1 MIGIQQLPGQT
12 QAQQQTQLLA
22 PAMRQSIEIL
32 AMNLQELR
40 QAIVHEMSQ
49 NPVIEDVEHPLE
61 VPMDLARSRMESR
74 DEAEEDMQPY
84 DEAAPS
90 VNPDED
96 AAERRQRFF
105 DSQVERETLQKHLER
120 QIPSSDVPKEDYQL
134 AEILIGQLNDDG
146 YFLGSLPDIE
156 MVSGESE
163 EHILGVLA
171 AIRQF
176 DPPGCGARTLKE
188 CLLAQMDALADSP
201 WEDEVRALIDRHL
214 EDIADGKESVILDDL
229 GLTHDDYVKALKEL
243 RTLEPKPGR
252 AYEGASDA
260 NRIVKPEVH
269 AVQKDGR
276 WIAEVDDRSLPDIRI
291 SRKYLKMLEDPNLS
305 KEARDFIHEKIAKV
319 NQLNE
324 AIEHREETIRLI
336 AQEIFD
342 RQPGFFTD
350 GLKGLTPLT
359 MREVAEKVGV
369 HPTTV
374 SRTVNDK
381 YARTPR
387 GVVELRRFFTQ
398 GVEMADGEVVAK
410 DQVFTELKRLIDA
423 EDKRH
428 PLSDEKLMQR
438 LVALGYP
445 VKRRTVAK
453 YRDMLGIPGT
463 SERRIR

>member
-1 MIGIQQLPGQT
+1 MIGIQQIPR
-12 QAQQQTQLLA
+12 QAQQLTQQLA

-49 NPVIEDVEHPLE
+49 NPVIDDVEHSLE
-61 VPMDLARSRMESR
+61 VPMELAQTHMESHE
-74 DEAEEDMQPY
+74 EAAAEMQPY
-84 DEAAPS
+84 DEAVPS

-96 AAERRQRFF
+96 AVEKRQRFF
-105 DSQVERETLQKHLER
+105 DNQVEKETLQHHLER
-120 QIPSSDVPKEDYQL
+120 QIPSSDIPKEDYQL

-146 YFLGSLPDIE
+146 YFRGSLADIE
-156 MVSGESE
+156 MVSGVSK
-163 EHILGVLA
+163 EHILGVLE

-176 DPPGCGARTLKE
+176 DPPGCGAITVRD

-214 EDIADGKESVILDDL
+214 EDVAAGKESVILDDL
-229 GLTHDDYVKALKEL
+229 GLTHDDYMKALAAL

-269 AVQKDGR
+269 AVQKEGR

-291 SRKYLKMLEDPNLS
+291 SKKYLKMLEDPNLS

-324 AIEHREETIRLI
+324 AIEHREETIRQI

-350 GLKGLTPLT
+350 GLKGLAPLT

-398 GVEMADGEVVAK
+398 GVEMADGEIVAK
-410 DQVFTELKRLIDA
+410 DQVYAELKRLIDG

-428 PLSDEKLMQR
+428 PLSDEKLMQM
-438 LVALGYP
+438 LVKRGYP

-453 YRDMLGIPGT
+453 YRDGLGIPGT